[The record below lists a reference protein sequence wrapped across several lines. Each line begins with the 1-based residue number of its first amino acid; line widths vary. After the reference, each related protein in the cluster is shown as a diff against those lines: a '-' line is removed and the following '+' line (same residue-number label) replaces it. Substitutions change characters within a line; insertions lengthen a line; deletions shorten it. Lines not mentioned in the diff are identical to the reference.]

1 MIQQIDLFQDQRPVR
16 VVATPAARATDPETS
31 HLAAEEVT
39 ASGVRQ
45 QQIGM
50 AIAAVRAHPDRTS
63 MELAQ
68 ATGHDRYMLAR
79 RLPDAVT
86 AGAVRKGGARTCTV
100 SGRKALT
107 WLPA

>member
-1 MIQQIDLFQDQRPVR
+1 MIQQIDMFHPPAPMR
-16 VVATPAARATDPETS
+16 VETPAARASDPETS

-45 QQIGM
+45 QQIGL

-63 MELAQ
+63 MELSVV
-68 ATGHDRYMLAR
+68 TGHDRYMLAR
-79 RLPDAVT
+79 RLPDAET
-86 AGAVRKGGARTCTV
+86 AQAVRKGPARTCTV
-100 SGRKALT
+100 SGRKAVT

>member
-1 MIQQIDLFQDQRPVR
+1 MIQQIEMFRPPTPMR
-16 VVATPAARATDPETS
+16 VETPAARASDPETS

-45 QQIGM
+45 QQIGL

-63 MELAQ
+63 MELSVV
-68 ATGHDRYMLAR
+68 TGHDRYMLAR
-79 RLPDAVT
+79 RLPDAET
-86 AGAVRKGGARTCTV
+86 AGAVRKGPARTCTV
-100 SGRKALT
+100 SGRKAVT